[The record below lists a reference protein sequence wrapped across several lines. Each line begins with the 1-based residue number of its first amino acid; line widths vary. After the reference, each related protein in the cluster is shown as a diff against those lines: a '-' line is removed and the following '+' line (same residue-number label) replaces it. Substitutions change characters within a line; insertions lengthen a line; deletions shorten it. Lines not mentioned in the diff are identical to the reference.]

1 MAIPVMLRGDT
12 SRPIRLSLAGGYDY
26 GGCALL
32 AEFCG
37 ARREFAGLA
46 SGGTVEMAFTADETA
61 GFPLGTSRIALS
73 LRNAAGEVRSL
84 PWAKAKVTDAP
95 GEVYD
100 AEVSVDPGALD
111 VADLTAAD
119 SLGAVKTRLNAVMA
133 FLRGR
138 AGAACLAAFAAL
150 SAAASVEPLYT
161 TPNEMPGDARVM
173 TNAAEYVAAKM
184 AEAGRV
190 RSVNGK
196 TGEVEIVAADVGA
209 LKSFVDWGENVSWG
223 WNASAT
229 GGLMNLAIGPYSFV
243 DGGQQNVAI
252 GGGIVEGGGSY
263 SAALFDAAVIDADKA
278 IAVGEGATATN
289 DYAYVLSPVALY
301 KSHGPDT
308 YNIWQGD
315 LTKVYFG
322 DRSLAAWISTLA
334 PVPTWDTLS
343 GKPTFATVATSGAY
357 SDLSGKPT
365 TLSGYGITDALKADF
380 STLTNNAAFTSAVAA
395 VSPPVDL
402 SGYCTTGEAAGIASN
417 VVSQA
422 YIRQKL
428 GVYLYVGEDGGI
440 YVHTEE

>member
-119 SLGAVKTRLNAVMA
+119 SLGAVKSRLNAVMA
-133 FLRGR
+133 FLR
-138 AGAACLAAFAAL
+138 ALKALAVCALPFFACADVA
-150 SAAASVEPLYT
+150 PLYT
-161 TPNEMPGDARVM
+161 TPNDMPGDAPLM

-209 LKSFVDWGENVSWG
+209 L
-223 WNASAT
+223 SAT
-229 GGLMNLAIGPYSFV
+229 GTAFRASSVGSAERWADATGCVWQATFDVERDWWTIEPSESARGISVFWDGDSWVLRYEGYDNDTGYGAETYSFGFRLGIQYAATRHPGGAAVLV
-243 DGGQQNVAI
+243 DRVALQSQVEEATNGLVRTESDPTVPQWAKAQTKPTYTASEVGATTPEDVTAAI
-252 GGGIVEGGGSY
+252 REQSLGGIWDETLQVWWTPRMRNGSLTY
-263 SAALFDAAVIDADKA
+263 
-278 IAVGEGATATN
+278 EATTN
-289 DYAYVLSPVALY
+289 VNL
-301 KSHGPDT
+301 
-308 YNIWQGD
+308 
-315 LTKVYFG
+315 
-322 DRSLAAWISTLA
+322 
-334 PVPTWDTLS
+334 
-343 GKPTFATVATSGAY
+343 
-357 SDLSGKPT
+357 
-365 TLSGYGITDALKADF
+365 
-380 STLTNNAAFTSAVAA
+380 NA
-395 VSPPVDL
+395 
-402 SGYCTTGEAAGIASN
+402 EN
-417 VVSQA
+417 
-422 YIRQKL
+422 
-428 GVYLYVGEDGGI
+428 
-440 YVHTEE
+440 

>member
-119 SLGAVKTRLNAVMA
+119 SLGAVKSRLNAVMA
-133 FLRGR
+133 FLR
-138 AGAACLAAFAAL
+138 ALKALAVCALPFFACADVA
-150 SAAASVEPLYT
+150 PLYT
-161 TPNEMPGDARVM
+161 TPNDMPGDAPLM

-184 AEAGRV
+184 AEAWKV

-334 PVPTWDTLS
+334 PVPTWDTLD
-343 GKPTFATVATSGAY
+343 GKPDIPDSETIATNLVRTVISNSLYNLTYDPELQVTWKKSAEGGAFY
-357 SDLSGKPT
+357 ERC
-365 TLSGYGITDALKADF
+365 Y
-380 STLTNNAAFTSAVAA
+380 TNINM
-395 VSPPVDL
+395 
-402 SGYCTTGEAAGIASN
+402 I
-417 VVSQA
+417 
-422 YIRQKL
+422 
-428 GVYLYVGEDGGI
+428 GVQP
-440 YVHTEE
+440 

>member
-209 LKSFVDWGENVSWG
+209 L
-223 WNASAT
+223 SAT
-229 GGLMNLAIGPYSFV
+229 GTAFRASSVGSAERWADATGCVWQATFDVERDWWTIEPSESARGISVFWDGDSWVLRYEGYDNDTGYGAETYSFGFRLGIQYAATRHPGGAAVLV
-243 DGGQQNVAI
+243 DRVALQSQVEEATNGLVRTESDPTVPQWAKAQTKPTYTASEVGATTPEDVTAAI
-252 GGGIVEGGGSY
+252 REQSLGGIWDETLQVWWTPRMRNGSLTY
-263 SAALFDAAVIDADKA
+263 
-278 IAVGEGATATN
+278 EATTN
-289 DYAYVLSPVALY
+289 VNL
-301 KSHGPDT
+301 
-308 YNIWQGD
+308 
-315 LTKVYFG
+315 
-322 DRSLAAWISTLA
+322 
-334 PVPTWDTLS
+334 
-343 GKPTFATVATSGAY
+343 
-357 SDLSGKPT
+357 
-365 TLSGYGITDALKADF
+365 
-380 STLTNNAAFTSAVAA
+380 NA
-395 VSPPVDL
+395 
-402 SGYCTTGEAAGIASN
+402 EN
-417 VVSQA
+417 
-422 YIRQKL
+422 
-428 GVYLYVGEDGGI
+428 
-440 YVHTEE
+440 